1 VTLPPRPG
9 PSPIRPRDGQTDH
22 ETNSVSESDGGAS
35 GCRWRWGRYRRVGPQ
50 ISVDGDGGTHG
61 SEVRG
66 FCLLGDS
73 SLVRLEV
80 GGWRRGHHL
89 GRERRVVAGGAI
101 GPRRDTWWPTLGV
114 TCDPSRVAIRSK
126 SEEERLRGKTKVCA
140 NNCSSSSWDT
150 NQKRVIL
157 TDVKGGNN
165 DGTKQTYIVC
175 GQGQHE
181 TYNSSDDWNSIDIY
195 IGTRL
200 APAHL
205 RG

>member
-22 ETNSVSESDGGAS
+22 ETNSVSEFDGGAS
-35 GCRWRWGRYRRVGPQ
+35 GGRWRWGRYRRVGPQ
-50 ISVDGDGGTHG
+50 ISVDGDVDTHG

-101 GPRRDTWWPTLGV
+101 GPRRDTRGGPRSG
-114 TCDPSRVAIRSK
+114 SRATRHALRSVQKAKKKGLEVRLKSVLTTVHLLPGTQIK
-126 SEEERLRGKTKVCA
+126 SE
-140 NNCSSSSWDT
+140 
-150 NQKRVIL
+150 
-157 TDVKGGNN
+157 
-165 DGTKQTYIVC
+165 
-175 GQGQHE
+175 
-181 TYNSSDDWNSIDIY
+181 
-195 IGTRL
+195 
-200 APAHL
+200 
-205 RG
+205 